1 MWSKQVN
8 HYFQIPNFSQIGQA
22 ILQAVCSITSSSLFS
37 DFRFQVS
44 DSAGGVQYNKQII
57 FRFQISDFACGVQ
70 YNKQIIIF
78 RFQIFRFQILQVV
91 WCAAYEFDHAQINF

>member
-1 MWSKQVN
+1 MQYDKQIIFRFQ
-8 HYFQIPNFSQIGQA
+8 YRFQISDSAGRV
-22 ILQAVCSITSSSLFS
+22 VCSITSILFS

-57 FRFQISDFACGVQ
+57 FRFQISDFAGGVQ

-91 WCAAYEFDHAQINF
+91 RCAA